1 MRALDEIKQDLA
13 ATRERRDRIKDDIDG
28 IFARAN
34 GEQLDDGRAERVGNL
49 SAGLSSVNA
58 EVESLEDEWRSAVEE
73 GLRTGELSTDSSE
86 LPARRPD
93 GSRDLGD
100 PRLRGVRDK
109 ALRAIERHA
118 EFPSTEAT
126 ERVEKVVRH
135 NDPQGIIARY
145 LTAVGD
151 PNYSSAFSKM
161 LGDPQMAHLKFS
173 AREVEAV
180 RTVTAIES
188 ERAMATT
195 TTGVP
200 VPYQLDPTLIYAGSG
215 ALNPFRQIC
224 RVETVTEGTWKGVN
238 TQDVTLAY
246 SAEAAESADNTPTLA
261 QPSITTQR
269 VIGFVPFSIELSQDW
284 NSIVPELTGAL
295 SDGKDILDA
304 TAFLTGTGTNQPGC
318 VLNIGGTGGLT
329 TTQRVLTTTTA
340 VYAIGDPYLLKAALP
355 ARFINTS
362 TYVAAPG
369 VWDITYRF
377 VGGNS
382 AEPFQLESRG
392 GDMLGRPKVELS
404 TMVTTTTTT
413 GSKIMLFGDFKT
425 GYLIADRL
433 GMTVELIPHI
443 VGSGSRFP
451 TGQRGLVAIW
461 RTGGGVVAA
470 NALRYLEV
478 K

>member
-1 MRALDEIKQDLA
+1 V
-13 ATRERRDRIKDDIDG
+13 KD
-28 IFARAN
+28 
-34 GEQLDDGRAERVGNL
+34 Q
-49 SAGLSSVNA
+49 
-58 EVESLEDEWRSAVEE
+58 
-73 GLRTGELSTDSSE
+73 
-86 LPARRPD
+86 
-93 GSRDLGD
+93 
-100 PRLRGVRDK
+100 

-118 EFPSTEAT
+118 EFSSTEAS
-126 ERVEKVVRH
+126 ERVENVVRRR
-135 NDPQGIIARY
+135 DPNGIIARY
-145 LTAVGD
+145 LTAVGNED
-151 PNYSSAFSKM
+151 YATAFAKM

-180 RTVTAIES
+180 RTVTAVEA
-188 ERAMATT
+188 ERAFTTT

-200 VPYQLDPTLIYAGSG
+200 VPYQLDPTLIYAGTG

-246 SAEAAESADNTPTLA
+246 SAEAVESADSSPTLA

-269 VIGFVPFSIELSQDW
+269 VIGFIPFSIELSQDW
-284 NSIVPELTGAL
+284 GAVVPELTAAL
-295 SDGKDILDA
+295 SDGKDVLDA
-304 TAFLTGTGTNQPGC
+304 SAFLTGTGTNQPGG

-329 TTQRVLTTTTA
+329 TTQRIQTTTTA
-340 VYAIGDPYLLKAALP
+340 VYAVGDPYLLKAGLP
-355 ARFINTS
+355 ARFINNS

-369 VWDITYRF
+369 IWDTTYRF

-382 AEPFQLESRG
+382 TEPLQMPTRG

-404 TMVTTTTTT
+404 TMVTTTSTA
-413 GSKIMLFGDFKT
+413 SRIMMLGDFKT

-433 GMTVELIPHI
+433 GMQVELIPHL
-443 VGSGSRFP
+443 VGATNRFP

>member
-1 MRALDEIKQDLA
+1 
-13 ATRERRDRIKDDIDG
+13 
-28 IFARAN
+28 
-34 GEQLDDGRAERVGNL
+34 
-49 SAGLSSVNA
+49 
-58 EVESLEDEWRSAVEE
+58 
-73 GLRTGELSTDSSE
+73 
-86 LPARRPD
+86 
-93 GSRDLGD
+93 
-100 PRLRGVRDK
+100 VRDK
-109 ALRAIERHA
+109 ALQAIERHA
-118 EFPSTEAT
+118 EFSSTEAT
-126 ERVEKVVRH
+126 ERVEKVVRR
-135 NDPQGIIARY
+135 NDPQGLIARY

-151 PNYSSAFSKM
+151 RSYATAFSKM

-180 RTVTAIES
+180 RTVTAIEA
-188 ERAMATT
+188 ERAMVTT

-246 SAEAAESADNTPTLA
+246 SAEAAESADNSPTLA

-304 TAFLTGTGTNQPGC
+304 TAFLTGTGTNQPGG
-318 VLNIGGTGGLT
+318 VLNIGGTGRLT

-340 VYAIGDPYLLKAALP
+340 VYAVGDPYLLKAGLP

-369 VWDITYRF
+369 VWDITFRF

-382 AEPFQLESRG
+382 TEPFQMPTRG
-392 GDMLGRPKVELS
+392 GEMLGRPKVELS
-404 TMVTTTTTT
+404 TMSTTVGTT
-413 GSKIMLFGDFKT
+413 GQKIMMLGDFKT

-433 GMTVELIPHI
+433 GMRRADPASRRIGQPFPDRPARPGGDLAHRRRRCRGECDQISRGQVMAKAVRAITSFVFEHDGTTVVVHAGDVFASTHAAVKNRRELFESEVP
-443 VGSGSRFP
+443 VEQAAP
-451 TGQRGLVAIW
+451 GQVR
-461 RTGGGVVAA
+461 
-470 NALRYLEV
+470 
-478 K
+478 

>member
-1 MRALDEIKQDLA
+1 VRTLDEINTDLA
-13 ATRERRDRIKDDIDG
+13 GARERRDTIRDDIDR
-28 IFARAN
+28 IFATK
-34 GEQLDDGRAERVGNL
+34 GDGSLDDGRAERVGNL
-49 SAGLSSVNA
+49 SKGLENA
-58 EVESLEDEWRSAVEE
+58 NGEVESLEDEWRSAMEE
-73 GLRTGELSTDSSE
+73 GIRTGELTTD
-86 LPARRPD
+86 PAEPSYDRR
-93 GSRDLGD
+93 SVSHDLGD
-100 PRLRGVRDK
+100 PRLRGVRDR
-109 ALRAIERHA
+109 ALGAIERHA
-118 EFPSTEAT
+118 EFSSTEAT
-126 ERVEKVVRH
+126 ERIENVVRRR
-135 NDPQGIIARY
+135 DPNGIIARY
-145 LTAVGD
+145 LAAVGD
-151 PNYSSAFSKM
+151 PNYASAFSKM
-161 LGDPQMAHLKFS
+161 LGDPAMAHLKFS
-173 AREVEAV
+173 SREVEAV
-180 RTVTAIES
+180 RTVTAVES
-188 ERAMATT
+188 ERAMSTT

-238 TQDVTLAY
+238 TTDVTLAY
-246 SAEAAESADNTPTLA
+246 SAEAAESADNSPTLA
-261 QPSITTQR
+261 QPTITTQR
-269 VIGFVPFSIELSQDW
+269 VLGFIPFSIELSQDW
-284 NSIVPELTGAL
+284 GAVVPELTAAL

-304 TAFLTGTGTNQPGC
+304 TAFLTGTGTNQPGG

-340 VYAIGDPYLLKAALP
+340 VYALADPYLLKAGLP
-355 ARFINTS
+355 ARFINNS

-382 AEPFQLESRG
+382 TEPFQMPTRG
-392 GDMLGRPKVELS
+392 GEMLGRPKVELS
-404 TMVTTTTTT
+404 TMSTTVGTT
-413 GSKIMLFGDFKT
+413 GQKIMMLGDFKT

-433 GMTVELIPHI
+433 GMQVELIPHL